1 MEDDGARPTNADTNA
16 DTAGA
21 HPRHANTPD
30 EAPGST
36 ARTLARETRA
46 LRVSLVGSAAIGVVA
61 LVWGL
66 LAGAQVLVF
75 DGVYMLAGLALTAA
89 SMLASRA
96 AWSRPSRR
104 FPFGKHALTPLT
116 VAMQGAALLATLLYG
131 AVEAVGTIVAGG
143 SEAGGASVLM
153 YGVTS
158 WVAAVILGRVLRRL
172 GAGSDLV
179 AVEIV
184 SWRAG
189 AVLSLVVAAGG
200 LVALGLA
207 ALDLTTAARFVDP
220 VLVLVAVAVVVRDA
234 VGLVRD
240 GTYELLE
247 GAPAADVRAH
257 IDDVVARVRADHG
270 LPEPLVRATKLG
282 RRLYVEIDFVVER
295 DCWTVDEEDAV
306 RLDLVR
312 GLATLPYE
320 VWEAI
325 DLTTRP
331 ELAE

>member
-1 MEDDGARPTNADTNA
+1 MEDDDSRPVTT
-16 DTAGA
+16 
-21 HPRHANTPD
+21 
-30 EAPGST
+30 GST
-36 ARTLARETRA
+36 PSGEVPADAARALARETRA
-46 LRVSLVGSAAIGVVA
+46 LRTSLVASAAIGVAA

-66 LAGAQVLVF
+66 LAGAQVIVF
-75 DGVYMLAGLALTAA
+75 DGVYMIAGLALTAA

-131 AVEAVGTIVAGG
+131 AVEAVGTILAGG
-143 SEAGGASVLM
+143 SEAGGATVLV
-153 YGVTS
+153 YGVAS
-158 WVAAVILGRVLRRL
+158 WVAAIVVGRVLRRI
-172 GAGSDLV
+172 GGGSDLV
-179 AVEIV
+179 EVEIV

-200 LVALGLA
+200 LVALGLV
-207 ALDLTTAARFVDP
+207 ALDLTTAARYVDP
-220 VLVLVAVAVVVRDA
+220 ALVLIAVAVVVRDA
-234 VGLVRD
+234 LGLVRA
-240 GTYELLE
+240 GTHELLE
-247 GAPAADVRAH
+247 GAPAPDVRAH
-257 IDDVVARVRADHG
+257 IDDVVARVREAHG
-270 LPEPLVRATKLG
+270 LPEPTVRATKLG
-282 RRLYVEIDFVVER
+282 RRLYVEIGFVVER

-320 VWEAI
+320 VWESI